1 MAEASFRGRLVEA
14 LLVPK
19 DSIVRTSR
27 GSFVFAVNPATGDK
41 PLSVRQVMVT
51 PGIGTGTWI
60 QVTGESLAAGQQV
73 VTEGAERL
81 RAFQAVQVM
90 TGDALDKGQDAAANG
105 AG

>member
-1 MAEASFRGRLVEA
+1 VDAI
-14 LLVPK
+14 LVPK

-27 GSFVFAVNPATGDK
+27 GSFVFIVNPATADK

-60 QVTGESLAAGQQV
+60 QVAGETLAAGQQV

-81 RAFQAVQVM
+81 RAFQAVQIM
-90 TGDALDKGQDAAANG
+90 TGEAPDKSQDGAAKQ